1 MLDIREQAFQRGISM
16 LRASGSIYAVYVNKT
31 LHCSPAASFAMETP
45 EGLVGT
51 LKVVAYKSV
60 TKARGVQ
67 RVNWGY
73 TGYIDGLTALQT
85 GEVWAYQA
93 QDKKEAQ
100 GLQRAVTGKAG
111 SLWGPGNFISTVNAK
126 YQLEILRVV

>member
-1 MLDIREQAFQRGISM
+1 MLDIREQAFQRGMSM
-16 LRASGSIYAVYVNKT
+16 LRASGAIYAVYANKT
-31 LHCSPAASFAMETP
+31 LHCSPMASFAMDTP

-51 LKVVAYKSV
+51 LEVVVHKKC
-60 TKARGVQ
+60 TKARGTQ

-73 TGYIDGLTALQT
+73 TSYIDGLTSLQV
-85 GEVWAYQA
+85 GEVWSYQA

-126 YQLEILRVV
+126 HQLEILRVA